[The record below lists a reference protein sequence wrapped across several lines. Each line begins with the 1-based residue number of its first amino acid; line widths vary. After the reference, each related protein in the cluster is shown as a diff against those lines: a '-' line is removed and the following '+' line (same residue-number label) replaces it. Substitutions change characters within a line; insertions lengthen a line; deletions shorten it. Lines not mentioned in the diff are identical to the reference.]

1 MRYSVAPRGLLRR
14 QIYPIFPCLQN
25 YKARIVTYDLHPI
38 RANCAL
44 EALARST
51 PFLDKLGR
59 MALFTF
65 AKTWKKN
72 FFIIKNTK
80 TLVLYLRNMGMDV
93 LKIIA
98 GLVGLIVGGEWLLRA
113 AVGTSN
119 RFAIPKFIIGMTV
132 VSFATSLPELIV
144 SVRSALAGYP
154 DLALG
159 NVVGS
164 NIANLG
170 LVLGVVLLFT
180 RIRVTKSFYQSD
192 WPMMFIASI
201 LLWVFIQN
209 GTISALEGFALVV
222 LLVLMLLYLLQ
233 RRDQV
238 DFVADDLD
246 TLLSW
251 PKILLFIVLGS
262 AFLALG
268 SDLLVNG
275 AVNVASQIG
284 VSERVIAITVVS
296 IGTSVPELAAS
307 LVAVAKREN
316 AISIGNLL
324 GSNLFNILAVLGI
337 TALIHPLTVAD
348 NALLDFDIY
357 VMIGVAALL
366 IPLVF
371 LPKKMEIY
379 WRDGLILLV
388 VYIAFIAT
396 TLN

>member
-1 MRYSVAPRGLLRR
+1 
-14 QIYPIFPCLQN
+14 
-25 YKARIVTYDLHPI
+25 
-38 RANCAL
+38 
-44 EALARST
+44 
-51 PFLDKLGR
+51 
-59 MALFTF
+59 LFTF
-65 AKTWKKN
+65 AKTLKKN
-72 FFIIKNTK
+72 FFIFKNTK
-80 TLVLYLRNMGMDV
+80 TPVLYLRNMGMEIV
-93 LKIIA
+93 KIIA

-180 RIRVTKSFYQSD
+180 RIQVAKSFYLSD

-209 GTISALEGFALVV
+209 GTITALEGFALVT
-222 LLVLMLLYLLQ
+222 LLILMLFYLL
-233 RRDQV
+233 RRKEHA
-238 DFVADDLD
+238 DFIADDLD

-251 PKILLFIVLGS
+251 PKISLFIVFGS

-275 AVNVASQIG
+275 AVNVASQLE

-296 IGTSVPELAAS
+296 VGTSVPELAAS

-337 TALIHPLTVAD
+337 TSLIHPLTVVD
-348 NALLDFDIY
+348 NTLLDFDIY
-357 VMIGVAALL
+357 VMIGIAALL

-371 LPKKMEIY
+371 SPKKMEIY

-396 TLN
+396 TIN

>member
-1 MRYSVAPRGLLRR
+1 
-14 QIYPIFPCLQN
+14 
-25 YKARIVTYDLHPI
+25 
-38 RANCAL
+38 
-44 EALARST
+44 
-51 PFLDKLGR
+51 
-59 MALFTF
+59 
-65 AKTWKKN
+65 
-72 FFIIKNTK
+72 
-80 TLVLYLRNMGMDV
+80 MGMEIV
-93 LKIIA
+93 KIIA

-180 RIRVTKSFYQSD
+180 RIQVAKSFYLSD

-201 LLWVFIQN
+201 LLWVFILN
-209 GTISALEGFALVV
+209 GTITALEGFALVT
-222 LLVLMLLYLLQ
+222 LLILMLFYLL
-233 RRDQV
+233 RRKEHA
-238 DFVADDLD
+238 DFIADDLD

-251 PKILLFIVLGS
+251 PKISLFIVFGS

-275 AVNVASQIG
+275 AVNVASQLG

-337 TALIHPLTVAD
+337 TSLIHPLTVVD
-348 NALLDFDIY
+348 NTLLDFDIY
-357 VMIGVAALL
+357 VMIGIAALL

-371 LPKKMEIY
+371 SPKKMEIY

-396 TLN
+396 TIN

>member
-1 MRYSVAPRGLLRR
+1 M
-14 QIYPIFPCLQN
+14 
-25 YKARIVTYDLHPI
+25 
-38 RANCAL
+38 
-44 EALARST
+44 E
-51 PFLDKLGR
+51 
-59 MALFTF
+59 
-65 AKTWKKN
+65 
-72 FFIIKNTK
+72 
-80 TLVLYLRNMGMDV
+80 MDV
-93 LKIIA
+93 FKIVA
-98 GLVGLIVGGEWLLRA
+98 GLVGLVVGGDWLLRA

-144 SVRSALAGYP
+144 SVRSALSGYP

-180 RIRVTKSFYQSD
+180 RIQVSKSFYQSD

-201 LLWVFIQN
+201 LLWILIQN
-209 GTISALEGFALVV
+209 GTISSTEGFLLVM
-222 LLVLMLLYLLQ
+222 LLVLILLYLLQ
-233 RRDQV
+233 MRDKTE
-238 DFVADDLD
+238 FVNGDLD

-251 PKILLFIVLGS
+251 PKILLFIVFGS
-262 AFLALG
+262 AFLAFG
-268 SDLLVNG
+268 SDFLING
-275 AVNVASQIG
+275 AVNVASQLG

-337 TALIHPLTVAD
+337 TSIIHPLTVVD
-348 NALLDFDIY
+348 NTLLDFDIY
-357 VMIGVAALL
+357 VMIGIAALL
-366 IPLVF
+366 ITLVF

-379 WRDGLILLV
+379 WRDGLILLLL
-388 VYIAFIAT
+388 YIIFIT
-396 TLN
+396 STVN

>member
-1 MRYSVAPRGLLRR
+1 
-14 QIYPIFPCLQN
+14 
-25 YKARIVTYDLHPI
+25 
-38 RANCAL
+38 
-44 EALARST
+44 
-51 PFLDKLGR
+51 
-59 MALFTF
+59 
-65 AKTWKKN
+65 
-72 FFIIKNTK
+72 
-80 TLVLYLRNMGMDV
+80 MGMDI
-93 LKIIA
+93 LKIVA

-159 NVVGS
+159 NVMGS

-180 RIRVTKSFYQSD
+180 RIQVSKSFYQSD

-209 GTISALEGFALVV
+209 GTITALEGLALVT
-222 LLVLMLLYLLQ
+222 LLILMLFYLL
-233 RRDQV
+233 RRKERAV
-238 DFVADDLD
+238 FVADDLN

-251 PKILLFIVLGS
+251 PKILLFIVFGS

-275 AVNVASQIG
+275 AVNAASQLG

-337 TALIHPLTVAD
+337 TALIHPLTVID
-348 NALLDFDIY
+348 NTLLDFDIY
-357 VMIGVAALL
+357 VMIGIAALL

-371 LPKKMEIY
+371 TPKKMEIY

-388 VYIAFIAT
+388 VYVAFIAIT
-396 TLN
+396 IN

>member
-1 MRYSVAPRGLLRR
+1 M
-14 QIYPIFPCLQN
+14 FP
-25 YKARIVTYDLHPI
+25 
-38 RANCAL
+38 
-44 EALARST
+44 
-51 PFLDKLGR
+51 
-59 MALFTF
+59 F
-65 AKTWKKN
+65 AKTLKKN
-72 FFIIKNTK
+72 FFIFKNTK
-80 TLVLYLRNMGMDV
+80 TPVLYLRNMGMEIV
-93 LKIIA
+93 KIIA

-144 SVRSALAGYP
+144 SVRSALSGYP

-180 RIRVTKSFYQSD
+180 RIQVAKSFYLSD

-201 LLWVFIQN
+201 LLWVFILN
-209 GTISALEGFALVV
+209 GTITALEGFALVT
-222 LLVLMLLYLLQ
+222 LLILMLFYLL
-233 RRDQV
+233 RRKEHA
-238 DFVADDLD
+238 DFIADDLD

-251 PKILLFIVLGS
+251 PKISLFIVFGS

-275 AVNVASQIG
+275 AVNVASQLG

-296 IGTSVPELAAS
+296 VGTSVPELAAS

-337 TALIHPLTVAD
+337 TSLIHPLTVVD
-348 NALLDFDIY
+348 NTLLDFDIY
-357 VMIGVAALL
+357 VMIGIAALL

-371 LPKKMEIY
+371 SPKKMEIY

-396 TLN
+396 TIN

>member
-1 MRYSVAPRGLLRR
+1 
-14 QIYPIFPCLQN
+14 
-25 YKARIVTYDLHPI
+25 
-38 RANCAL
+38 
-44 EALARST
+44 
-51 PFLDKLGR
+51 
-59 MALFTF
+59 MALFNF
-65 AKTWKKN
+65 AKIWKKN

-93 LKIIA
+93 LKIVA

-180 RIRVTKSFYQSD
+180 RIQVTKSFYQSD

-201 LLWVFIQN
+201 ILWAFIQN
-209 GTISALEGFALVV
+209 GTITELEGLALVT
-222 LLVLMLLYLLQ
+222 LLILMLFYLL
-233 RRDQV
+233 RRKEHA
-238 DFVADDLD
+238 DFVADDLES
-246 TLLSW
+246 LLSW
-251 PKILLFIVLGS
+251 PKILLLIVFGS

-275 AVNVASQIG
+275 AVNVASQLG
-284 VSERVIAITVVS
+284 VSERVIGITVVS
-296 IGTSVPELAAS
+296 VGTSVPELAAS
-307 LVAVAKREN
+307 LVAIAKREN

-337 TALIHPLTVAD
+337 TALIHPLTVVD
-348 NALLDFDIY
+348 HVLLDFDIY
-357 VMIGVAALL
+357 VMIGIAALL

-371 LPKKMEIY
+371 SPKKMQIY

-388 VYIAFIAT
+388 VYIAFIAN

>member
-1 MRYSVAPRGLLRR
+1 
-14 QIYPIFPCLQN
+14 
-25 YKARIVTYDLHPI
+25 
-38 RANCAL
+38 
-44 EALARST
+44 
-51 PFLDKLGR
+51 
-59 MALFTF
+59 
-65 AKTWKKN
+65 
-72 FFIIKNTK
+72 
-80 TLVLYLRNMGMDV
+80 
-93 LKIIA
+93 
-98 GLVGLIVGGEWLLRA
+98 
-113 AVGTSN
+113 
-119 RFAIPKFIIGMTV
+119 MTV

-209 GTISALEGFALVV
+209 GTISSLEGFALVV
-222 LLVLMLLYLLQ
+222 LLVLMLLYLLKWK
-233 RRDQV
+233 DQAN
-238 DFVADDLD
+238 FVADDLNA
-246 TLLSW
+246 LLSW
-251 PKILLFIVLGS
+251 PKILMFIVFGS

-275 AVNVASQIG
+275 AVNVANQLG

-296 IGTSVPELAAS
+296 VGTSVPELAAS

-337 TALIHPLTVAD
+337 TAFIHPLTVAD
-348 NALLDFDIY
+348 NTLLDFDIY
-357 VMIGVAALL
+357 VMIGIAALL

-371 LPKKMEIY
+371 TPKKMEIY

-388 VYIAFIAT
+388 VYIVFITT

>member
-1 MRYSVAPRGLLRR
+1 
-14 QIYPIFPCLQN
+14 
-25 YKARIVTYDLHPI
+25 
-38 RANCAL
+38 
-44 EALARST
+44 
-51 PFLDKLGR
+51 
-59 MALFTF
+59 
-65 AKTWKKN
+65 
-72 FFIIKNTK
+72 
-80 TLVLYLRNMGMDV
+80 MGMEIV
-93 LKIIA
+93 KIIA

-159 NVVGS
+159 NVMGS

-180 RIRVTKSFYQSD
+180 RIQVAKSFYQSD

-209 GTISALEGFALVV
+209 GTITALEGFALVT
-222 LLVLMLLYLLQ
+222 LLILMLFYLL
-233 RRDQV
+233 RRKEHA
-238 DFVADDLD
+238 DFIADDLD

-251 PKILLFIVLGS
+251 PKISLLIVFGS

-275 AVNVASQIG
+275 AVNVASQLG

-296 IGTSVPELAAS
+296 VGTSVPELAAS

-337 TALIHPLTVAD
+337 TSLIHPLTVVD
-348 NALLDFDIY
+348 NTLLDFDIY
-357 VMIGVAALL
+357 VMIGIAALL

-371 LPKKMEIY
+371 SPKKMEIY

-396 TLN
+396 TIN

>member
-1 MRYSVAPRGLLRR
+1 
-14 QIYPIFPCLQN
+14 
-25 YKARIVTYDLHPI
+25 
-38 RANCAL
+38 
-44 EALARST
+44 
-51 PFLDKLGR
+51 
-59 MALFTF
+59 
-65 AKTWKKN
+65 
-72 FFIIKNTK
+72 
-80 TLVLYLRNMGMDV
+80 MDI
-93 LKIIA
+93 LKIVA

-159 NVVGS
+159 NVMGS

-180 RIRVTKSFYQSD
+180 RIQVSKSFYQSD

-209 GTISALEGFALVV
+209 GTITALEGLALVT
-222 LLVLMLLYLLQ
+222 LLILMLFYLL
-233 RRDQV
+233 RRKERAV
-238 DFVADDLD
+238 FVADDLN

-251 PKILLFIVLGS
+251 PKILLFIVFGS

-275 AVNVASQIG
+275 AVNAASQLG

-337 TALIHPLTVAD
+337 TALIHPLTVID
-348 NALLDFDIY
+348 NTLLDFDIY
-357 VMIGVAALL
+357 VMIGIAALL

-371 LPKKMEIY
+371 TPKKMEIY

-388 VYIAFIAT
+388 VYVAFIAIT
-396 TLN
+396 IN

>member
-1 MRYSVAPRGLLRR
+1 
-14 QIYPIFPCLQN
+14 
-25 YKARIVTYDLHPI
+25 
-38 RANCAL
+38 
-44 EALARST
+44 
-51 PFLDKLGR
+51 
-59 MALFTF
+59 
-65 AKTWKKN
+65 
-72 FFIIKNTK
+72 
-80 TLVLYLRNMGMDV
+80 MGMEIV
-93 LKIIA
+93 KIIA

-180 RIRVTKSFYQSD
+180 RIQVAKSFYLSD

-201 LLWVFIQN
+201 LLWVFILN
-209 GTISALEGFALVV
+209 GTITALEGFALVT
-222 LLVLMLLYLLQ
+222 LLILMLFYLL
-233 RRDQV
+233 RRKEHA
-238 DFVADDLD
+238 DFIADDLD

-251 PKILLFIVLGS
+251 PKISLFIVFGS

-275 AVNVASQIG
+275 AVNVASQLG

-296 IGTSVPELAAS
+296 VGTSVPELAAS

-337 TALIHPLTVAD
+337 TSLIHPLTVVD
-348 NALLDFDIY
+348 NTLLDFDIY
-357 VMIGVAALL
+357 VMIGIAALL

-371 LPKKMEIY
+371 SPKKMEIY

-396 TLN
+396 TIN

>member
-1 MRYSVAPRGLLRR
+1 M
-14 QIYPIFPCLQN
+14 
-25 YKARIVTYDLHPI
+25 
-38 RANCAL
+38 
-44 EALARST
+44 RST
-51 PFLDKLGR
+51 PFFDKLGR
-59 MALFTF
+59 IALFNL
-65 AKTWKKN
+65 AKTRKKN

-93 LKIIA
+93 LKIVA

-113 AVGTSN
+113 AVGASN
-119 RFAIPKFIIGMTV
+119 RFVIPKFIIGMTV

-180 RIRVTKSFYQSD
+180 RIQVSKSFYQSD

-209 GTISALEGFALVV
+209 GTITAFEGIALVV

-233 RRDQV
+233 RTDKA
-238 DFVADDLD
+238 DFVVNDLD

-251 PKILLFIVLGS
+251 PKILLFIVFGS
-262 AFLALG
+262 AFLAFG

-275 AVNVASQIG
+275 AVNVASQLG

-296 IGTSVPELAAS
+296 VGTSVPELAAS

-337 TALIHPLTVAD
+337 TALIHPLTVVD
-348 NALLDFDIY
+348 NTLLDFDIY
-357 VMIGVAALL
+357 VMIGIAALL

-379 WRDGLILLV
+379 WRDGLLLLTLYV
-388 VYIAFIAT
+388 LFIVK
-396 TLN
+396 TLA

>member
-1 MRYSVAPRGLLRR
+1 
-14 QIYPIFPCLQN
+14 
-25 YKARIVTYDLHPI
+25 
-38 RANCAL
+38 
-44 EALARST
+44 
-51 PFLDKLGR
+51 
-59 MALFTF
+59 
-65 AKTWKKN
+65 
-72 FFIIKNTK
+72 
-80 TLVLYLRNMGMDV
+80 
-93 LKIIA
+93 
-98 GLVGLIVGGEWLLRA
+98 
-113 AVGTSN
+113 
-119 RFAIPKFIIGMTV
+119 
-132 VSFATSLPELIV
+132 
-144 SVRSALAGYP
+144 
-154 DLALG
+154 
-159 NVVGS
+159 
-164 NIANLG
+164 
-170 LVLGVVLLFT
+170 
-180 RIRVTKSFYQSD
+180 
-192 WPMMFIASI
+192 MMFIASI

-233 RRDQV
+233 RRGKA
-238 DFVADDLD
+238 DFVIDDLD

-275 AVNVASQIG
+275 AVNVATHLG

-316 AISIGNLL
+316 AITIGNLL

-348 NALLDFDIY
+348 NTLLDFDIY
-357 VMIGVAALL
+357 VMIGIAALL
-366 IPLVF
+366 IPLIF

-388 VYIAFIAT
+388 VYIAFIAI

>member
-1 MRYSVAPRGLLRR
+1 MVM
-14 QIYPIFPCLQN
+14 
-25 YKARIVTYDLHPI
+25 
-38 RANCAL
+38 
-44 EALARST
+44 E
-51 PFLDKLGR
+51 
-59 MALFTF
+59 
-65 AKTWKKN
+65 
-72 FFIIKNTK
+72 
-80 TLVLYLRNMGMDV
+80 V
-93 LKIIA
+93 LKIFA

-180 RIRVTKSFYQSD
+180 RIHVTKSFYQSD

-209 GTISALEGFALVV
+209 GTITAIEGLALVT
-222 LLVLMLLYLLQ
+222 LLILMLFYLL
-233 RRDQV
+233 RRKEYA
-238 DFVADDLD
+238 DFVADGLE

-251 PKILLFIVLGS
+251 PKILLFIVFGS
-262 AFLALG
+262 VFLALG

-275 AVNVASQIG
+275 AVNVASQLG
-284 VSERVIAITVVS
+284 VSERVIGITVVS
-296 IGTSVPELAAS
+296 VGTSVPELAAS
-307 LVAVAKREN
+307 LVAIAKREN

-337 TALIHPLTVAD
+337 TALIHPLTVVD

-357 VMIGVAALL
+357 VMIGIAALL

-371 LPKKMEIY
+371 SPKKMQIY

-388 VYIAFIAT
+388 VYIAFIAN

>member
-1 MRYSVAPRGLLRR
+1 M
-14 QIYPIFPCLQN
+14 
-25 YKARIVTYDLHPI
+25 
-38 RANCAL
+38 
-44 EALARST
+44 
-51 PFLDKLGR
+51 DKLGR
-59 MALFTF
+59 TALFNF
-65 AKTWKKN
+65 ARTWKKN

-93 LKIIA
+93 LKIVG

-180 RIRVTKSFYQSD
+180 RIQVSNSFYQSD
-192 WPMMFIASI
+192 WPMMFVASI

-222 LLVLMLLYLLQ
+222 LLVLMLLYLLK
-233 RRDQV
+233 RKDQA

-246 TLLSW
+246 TLLTW
-251 PKILLFIVLGS
+251 PKILLFIVFGS

-275 AVNVASQIG
+275 AVNVASQLG
-284 VSERVIAITVVS
+284 VSERVIGITVVS
-296 IGTSVPELAAS
+296 VGTSVPELAAS
-307 LVAVAKREN
+307 LVAIAKREN

-337 TALIHPLTVAD
+337 TALIHPLTVVD
-348 NALLDFDIY
+348 HVLLDFDIY
-357 VMIGVAALL
+357 VMIGIAALL

-371 LPKKMEIY
+371 LPKKMEVY
-379 WRDGLILLV
+379 WRDGFILLV

>member
-1 MRYSVAPRGLLRR
+1 
-14 QIYPIFPCLQN
+14 
-25 YKARIVTYDLHPI
+25 
-38 RANCAL
+38 
-44 EALARST
+44 
-51 PFLDKLGR
+51 
-59 MALFTF
+59 LFTF
-65 AKTWKKN
+65 AKTLKKN
-72 FFIIKNTK
+72 FFIFKNTK
-80 TLVLYLRNMGMDV
+80 TPVLYLRNMGMEIV
-93 LKIIA
+93 QIIA

-159 NVVGS
+159 NVMGS

-180 RIRVTKSFYQSD
+180 RIQVAKSFYQSD

-209 GTISALEGFALVV
+209 GTITALEGFALVT
-222 LLVLMLLYLLQ
+222 LLILMLFYLL
-233 RRDQV
+233 RRKEHA
-238 DFVADDLD
+238 DFIADDLD

-251 PKILLFIVLGS
+251 PKISLFIVFGS

-275 AVNVASQIG
+275 AVNVASQLG

-296 IGTSVPELAAS
+296 VGTSVPELAAS

-337 TALIHPLTVAD
+337 TSLIHPLTVVD
-348 NALLDFDIY
+348 NTLLDFDIY
-357 VMIGVAALL
+357 VMIG
-366 IPLVF
+366 
-371 LPKKMEIY
+371 
-379 WRDGLILLV
+379 
-388 VYIAFIAT
+388 IAC
-396 TLN
+396 

>member
-1 MRYSVAPRGLLRR
+1 
-14 QIYPIFPCLQN
+14 
-25 YKARIVTYDLHPI
+25 
-38 RANCAL
+38 
-44 EALARST
+44 
-51 PFLDKLGR
+51 
-59 MALFTF
+59 
-65 AKTWKKN
+65 
-72 FFIIKNTK
+72 
-80 TLVLYLRNMGMDV
+80 MGMEV
-93 LKIIA
+93 LKIFA
-98 GLVGLIVGGEWLLRA
+98 GLVGLILGGEWLLRA

-180 RIRVTKSFYQSD
+180 RIQVTKRFYQSD

-201 LLWVFIQN
+201 LLCVFIQN
-209 GTISALEGFALVV
+209 GTITELEGLALVT
-222 LLVLMLLYLLQ
+222 LLILMLFYLLQ
-233 RRDQV
+233 RKEHA
-238 DFVADDLD
+238 DFVADDLE

-251 PKILLFIVLGS
+251 PKIFLFIVFGS
-262 AFLALG
+262 GFLALG
-268 SDLLVNG
+268 SDLLVNS
-275 AVNVASQIG
+275 AVNVASQLG
-284 VSERVIAITVVS
+284 VSERVIGITVVS
-296 IGTSVPELAAS
+296 VGTSVPELAAS
-307 LVAVAKREN
+307 LVAIAKREN

-337 TALIHPLTVAD
+337 TALIHPLTVVD
-348 NALLDFDIY
+348 HVLLDFDIY
-357 VMIGVAALL
+357 VMIGIAALL

-371 LPKKMEIY
+371 SPKKMQIY

-388 VYIAFIAT
+388 VYIAFIAN